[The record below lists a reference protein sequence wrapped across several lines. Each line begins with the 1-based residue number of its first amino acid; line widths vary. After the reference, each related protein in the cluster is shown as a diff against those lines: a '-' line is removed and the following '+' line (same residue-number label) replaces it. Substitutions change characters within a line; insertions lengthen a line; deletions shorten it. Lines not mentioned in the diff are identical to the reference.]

1 MATSL
6 FLSLSEKY
14 LCEMFINS
22 IDLLFSFVVRG
33 RFEALRFCV
42 PDVDGVGSS
51 LVSLDLPERESEEE
65 DPEKESEEE
74 GAVRRLELLDWG
86 VCSSHTGSIMISS
99 VIVMKTLSFKTEAAD
114 K

>member
-1 MATSL
+1 
-6 FLSLSEKY
+6 
-14 LCEMFINS
+14 
-22 IDLLFSFVVRG
+22 VRG

-74 GAVRRLELLDWG
+74 GAVRRLELLDRDG
-86 VCSSHTGSIMISS
+86 CPSGTRSIMISS
-99 VIVMKTLSFKTEAAD
+99 VIVMKTLSFKTEATD